1 MFFWVMLHLF
11 LFNYNDIMYL
21 LRQCLCDK
29 SLILDFNFFLQ
40 KKAWKKGQENNYEA
54 KGVVFNPNSSFF
66 GGDHLQ

>member
-1 MFFWVMLHLF
+1 
-11 LFNYNDIMYL
+11 MYL